1 MDPNDPTHIQ
11 PAAEPQT
18 QSPGPWPPPPPG
30 AGRHPGGA
38 DAAATAAYQVGP
50 PPAYVPPAGPGSD
63 GAERARPHGQSKGL
77 VIAGVVLAMVLA
89 GLVGFIVGVQVERG
103 RNSSK
108 VAVVTPS
115 ATTPATTAPRAGQ
128 GARAAGGRSTAGLV
142 GAVSSD
148 GFTISLADGT
158 STNVVLSGRTRI
170 VKTQAASSQDLT
182 PGTRVTVVGAR
193 NQNGG
198 IAATMVTIGLAR
210 GAGAGGRTTTTTV
223 P

>member
-1 MDPNDPTHIQ
+1 MDPNDPTRIQ
-11 PAAEPQT
+11 PAAEPHA
-18 QSPGPWPPPPPG
+18 QSLGAWPPPPPVA
-30 AGRHPGGA
+30 AGHPGGA

-50 PPAYVPPAGPGSD
+50 PPAYVPPAGAGPY
-63 GAERARPHGQSKGL
+63 GAERARPPGRSRGL
-77 VIAGVVLAMVLA
+77 IIAGVVLALVLA

-108 VAVVTPS
+108 VAAGTPS
-115 ATTPATTAPRAGQ
+115 VTTPTTTAPRAGQ
-128 GARAAGGRSTAGLV
+128 GAGAAGGRSTAGLV

-158 STNVVLSGRTRI
+158 SMNVVLSGRTRI
-170 VKTQAASSQDLT
+170 VKTQAASTQDLT

-198 IAATMVTIGLAR
+198 ITATMVTIGLAR